1 MPDSK
6 SMSALRKQLI
16 ALLILLLSLSCFLL
30 ITFLRNSFVAVNA
43 NVNSWAVSIQSDSIT
58 EIAKVIHYVFSTTPL
73 VAITLS
79 VAAYLFYRRHRNDA
93 LFLVAATLGV
103 LLIVSVVK
111 WAIHSPRPL
120 NWIIQVSGFSYP
132 SGHIVNTVVLLG
144 ALTYLIWQHF
154 KSRNVKI
161 LSGILF
167 VLISLL
173 VGFDRIYLNVHW
185 FSDVLGAYSLGIFWL
200 TFCILA
206 FRLRYTS

>member
-1 MPDSK
+1 
-6 SMSALRKQLI
+6 MSALRKQLI